1 MRAAYFNC
9 IGGASGDMVLGAV
22 IDAGAPVDKLIGAL
36 DLLGVG
42 GFAVSHRSAQ
52 RGAVRG
58 VVVSVELDESGRKPR
73 RWQDFVQ
80 IVESSPLDVK
90 VVERACAVF
99 RKLAEAE
106 AMAHG
111 SPVEET
117 RLHELGEIDTV
128 VDVVG
133 SIVGLDL
140 LGIDRIYSSP
150 LPTGSG
156 MIRSAHGM
164 LPVPSPATA
173 ALLAMAKAPVVT
185 PPANAPPTGEMVTPT
200 GAALLTTL
208 ATFRRVS
215 MTAER
220 LGYGLGSRESTHYPN
235 VLGLWV
241 GEENES
247 EYTTDLIMIETNVDD
262 MTGEVL
268 AYVQERLFELGAR
281 DVWFTAIQMK
291 KNRPGTMLSAIV
303 TSETEAEAIDIVMK
317 ETSTLGVRVRPL
329 SRFEAGREVVDLD
342 TSLGRVQVKVKRL
355 NGRNVSASP
364 EYEAC
369 RRIALERGMS
379 LQDVYAVAQREAE
392 HKLLES

>member
-9 IGGASGDMVLGAV
+9 IGGASGDMVLGGV

-36 DLLGVG
+36 DSLGVG

-52 RGAVRG
+52 RGAVHG
-58 VVVSVELDESGRKPR
+58 TAVSVELDESGRKPR

-80 IVESSPLDVK
+80 IVESSPLDAT

-111 SPVEET
+111 SSVEET

-140 LGIDRIYSSP
+140 LGVDRIYSSP

-173 ALLAMAKAPVVT
+173 ALFAMAKAPVVT
-185 PPANAPPTGEMVTPT
+185 PPTNAPPTGEMVTPT

-241 GEENES
+241 GEESET
-247 EYTTDLIMIETNVDD
+247 EYTTGLVMIETNVDD
-262 MTGEVL
+262 MTGEIL

-303 TSETEAEAIDIVMK
+303 TSETEAEAIDLVMK

-355 NGRNVSASP
+355 EGRSVSVSP

>member
-1 MRAAYFNC
+1 
-9 IGGASGDMVLGAV
+9 MVLGAI
-22 IDAGAPVDKLIGAL
+22 IDAGAPVDKLMDAL
-36 DLLGVG
+36 GKLGVG
-42 GFAVSHRSAQ
+42 GFTLSHRTAQ

-58 VVVSVELDESGRKPR
+58 TAVSVELDESGRKPR

-80 IVESSPLDVK
+80 IVERSSLDAT

-106 AMAHG
+106 AIAHG
-111 SPVEET
+111 SSVEET
-117 RLHELGEIDTV
+117 RLHELGEVDTL

-133 SIVGLDL
+133 SIVGLEL
-140 LGIDRIYSSP
+140 LGIERIYSSP

-156 MIRSAHGM
+156 MINSAHGV

-173 ALLAMAKAPVVT
+173 ALFAMAKVPVVT

-208 ATFRRVS
+208 ASFRRVS
-215 MTAER
+215 MTLER
-220 LGYGLGSRESTHYPN
+220 SGYGLGSRESTHYPN

-241 GEENES
+241 GEESEA
-247 EYTTDLIMIETNVDD
+247 EYTTDLVMIETNVDD
-262 MTGEVL
+262 MTGELL
-268 AYVQERLFELGAR
+268 AYAQERLFDLGAR

-291 KNRPGTMLSAIV
+291 KNRPGTMLSVIV
-303 TSETEAEAIDIVMK
+303 SSEIEAEAIDLVMK

-329 SRFEAGREVVDLD
+329 SRFEAEREVVDVD
-342 TSLGRVQVKVKRL
+342 TSLGPVQVKVKRL
-355 NGRNVSASP
+355 DGRSVSVSP

-379 LQDVYAVAQREAE
+379 LRDVYAIAQREAE
-392 HKLLES
+392 QKLLDS

>member
-58 VVVSVELDESGRKPR
+58 TAVSVELDESGKKPR

-80 IVESSPLDVK
+80 IVESSPLDAT

-111 SPVEET
+111 SSVEET

-140 LGIDRIYSSP
+140 LGVDRVYSSP

-173 ALLAMAKAPVVT
+173 ALFAMAKVPVVT
-185 PPANAPPTGEMVTPT
+185 PPTNAPPTGEMVTPT

-241 GEENES
+241 GEESET
-247 EYTTDLIMIETNVDD
+247 EYTTGLVMIETNVDD
-262 MTGEVL
+262 MTGEIL
-268 AYVQERLFELGAR
+268 GYVQERLFEFGAR

-303 TSETEAEAIDIVMK
+303 TSETEAEAIDLVMK

-355 NGRNVSASP
+355 EGRSVSVSP